1 MKNIPENIAIECETR
16 DEYLLVVGT
25 LHKMGHKWQS
35 CDPMTPE
42 TTDNWWRYVT
52 WHTKGFYRTD
62 TLKEGKTTIGIAAF
76 LREYSEPEQAEANP
90 FDGLSPEWE
99 ADKFIASRTKE
110 PTIEQIKNLY
120 VVGIREG
127 IIGFIKS
134 KQTPPF
140 LFVTEDGTEIPL
152 EKGFVYHVDGKEV
165 SYTNALF
172 ASEHPELG
180 PWFSTRDLAQATMP
194 ILTTEDGVK
203 VTNPKEKVFW
213 ISTGNTIESCAAED
227 VQKHRPAWSCAEKAE
242 DHLIG
247 EYSIKPK
254 DLIPLLWPFPSAEE
268 RIKRYIRQQLKLD

>member
-1 MKNIPENIAIECETR
+1 
-16 DEYLLVVGT
+16 
-25 LHKMGHKWQS
+25 MGHKWQS

>member
-1 MKNIPENIAIECETR
+1 MKNIPENTSVEVTIHDYKSVVELFRSRGITWGSVYAHDTSPFHYYRNDATAIITYKDGR
-16 DEYLLVVGT
+16 LVHSYKPLFDG
-25 LHKMGHKWQS
+25 QS
-35 CDPMTPE
+35 MS
-42 TTDNWWRYVT
+42 
-52 WHTKGFYRTD
+52 
-62 TLKEGKTTIGIAAF
+62 AADF
-76 LREYSEPEQAEANP
+76 LREYSEPEQSIWDSPKTKKMLVDFYKFTFPSAV
-90 FDGLSPEWE
+90 PEW
-99 ADKFIASRTKE
+99 
-110 PTIEQIKNLY
+110 
-120 VVGIREG
+120 REERAAA
-127 IIGFIKS
+127 FIKS